1 MFLKYSGFFFLHLSF
16 FVLVYVFLGA
26 SKSLV
31 DMMNT
36 MQALQLFDNGD
47 YMVIYGDTKINSWKD
62 APQYLWSNFDVD
74 SRFLLS

>member
-1 MFLKYSGFFFLHLSF
+1 LFTGASLVVFSF
-16 FVLVYVFLGA
+16 SVYVFLGA

-47 YMVIYGDTKINSWKD
+47 YMVIYGDTNINTYNID
-62 APQYLWSNFDVD
+62 TAEYLWSNLTGRTFKQLNV
-74 SRFLLS
+74 FL